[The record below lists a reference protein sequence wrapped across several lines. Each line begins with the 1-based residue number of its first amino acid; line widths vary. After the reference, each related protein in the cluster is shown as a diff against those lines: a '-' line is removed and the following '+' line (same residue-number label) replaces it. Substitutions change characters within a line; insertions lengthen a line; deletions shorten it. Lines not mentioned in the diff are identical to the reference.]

1 MAGSQLKRLK
11 ASLREQGIV
20 GPQQSKKQK
29 RRNAQDERSRNDK
42 RLQRGVVL
50 EGIREQFNPFD
61 LKHAKGPKFEVT
73 SNRPTLTAGSIKGR
87 PGQAKAASE
96 ERLSIKN
103 QLTFVKRRQTLLVEM
118 QRRNKVGGILDRRF
132 GENDPTMAPE
142 DKMLERFA
150 REKQRSHKK
159 NSMFDLEDDDAS
171 EGLTHMGKS
180 LSFDD
185 MDDFK
190 EEDLEEDYDSDGSV
204 REQQRLKRIR
214 ALAAQGSDG
223 EDDEPERKKTKKEVM
238 EEVIAKSKHYKYER
252 QAAKEEDEEL
262 RENLDKELQN
272 IQYMLHHSRPSA
284 KPQNEGAAKSTIA
297 GVDRDAFEKN
307 FDLQVK
313 KLAQDKRAQP
323 ADRTKTEEEKAEE
336 ESTRLKE
343 LEDKRQKRMRGES
356 VSDSED
362 EEVDNKGKKPQL
374 DTMDLDDEEDFGLGS
389 GIRARPTATE
399 LGFDDEDDF
408 VIDDD
413 LVASGSD
420 LELDSEDESDM
431 EGGSDEEAEDEE
443 DDFTKGLLNEEE
455 SRNPVFDADS
465 TTKASAIQK
474 GDEQG
479 LPYTFECPQNCD
491 ELQVTLA
498 PYPAKTFPT
507 IVQRIRALYHPKLS
521 SMNKEKLG
529 NFATALVDYIGQ
541 PWDPA
546 TSAPFT
552 VLESIVRHI
561 HSLAKMFPIEISK
574 QFRKNLEEMSESRPL
589 ALGTGDLVLLSAV
602 GTIFPTS
609 DHFHQVVTP
618 AVLTITRYLGQRVP
632 QNLAHYAIGTYLC
645 ILAVSFQKLA
655 KRYVPEVINFSLNTL
670 LALAPAA
677 TSKKVGNFPL
687 HNAPEGVRTEA
698 AVKSELRRLN
708 FSDCI
713 EQEAEET
720 ETIGRK
726 VAILDTT
733 AQVIE
738 TAADTWTGKSA
749 FLETFGQAASVLKH
763 LGSKSCRSQ
772 LPTTLNER
780 IEKLQI
786 KFDRMLKVA
795 QLSRRNVELHHHRP
809 LAIKTYVPK
818 FEETFDPDKHYDPDR
833 ERAELAKLKKEHKK
847 ERKGALRELR
857 KDANFMAREKLRI
870 KKAKDEAYEKKYKR
884 LVAEI
889 QSEEGRE
896 ANAYER
902 EKSARKRA
910 KNSVGAQD
918 EEEDDYMNMSFD
930 DPTPVKETSIQRT
943 QRLKRESR
951 ARGIIKSKEQ
961 IAEEEEAAREK
972 ALSTSMLDDAK
983 AKKSKG
989 LAMMAKM
996 GFTGGGL
1003 GKKTEDGAA
1012 PGRTEPI
1019 KVSVKDDRGGIG
1031 LDNEKK
1037 RKVRE
1042 AAEERDIKAV
1052 KMDPDEYRERVRKE
1066 REDARL
1072 EKQFFAAQR
1081 TAERMDDEKTEVY
1094 GPVVSLPDSKDER
1107 EKARPISSRPLK
1119 SIPIIYRGLVRHR
1132 EEVERDRRMRYD
1144 LEQSLS
1150 RLPTYEDGQEDA
1162 DDRRALGKR
1171 HTVYA
1176 TAEDLDEEDEELDQF
1191 NELEIGGRLN
1201 SVLEYL
1207 REKHQYC
1214 FWCKMAYPDA
1224 EMDGCPG
1231 LTEED
1236 HD

>member
-11 ASLREQGIV
+11 ASLKEQGIV

-29 RRNAQDERSRNDK
+29 RRNAQDERGRNDK

-73 SNRPTLTAGSIKGR
+73 SNRPTVTAGSIKGR

-96 ERLSIKN
+96 ER
-103 QLTFVKRRQTLLVEM
+103 RRQTLLVEM

-159 NSMFDLEDDDAS
+159 NSMFDLEDDEPS

-190 EEDLEEDYDSDGSV
+190 EDDLEEDYDSDGSV
-204 REQQRLKRIR
+204 RERQRLKRIR
-214 ALAAQGSDG
+214 GMAAAGSDG
-223 EDDEPERKKTKKEVM
+223 EDSENDEPERKKTKKEVM

-252 QAAKEEDEEL
+252 QAAKEEDEDL
-262 RENLDKELQN
+262 REELDKEFRN
-272 IQYMLHHSRPSA
+272 IQWLLHQTQGGKAH
-284 KPQNEGAAKSTIA
+284 NEGAAVSTIA
-297 GVDRDAFEKN
+297 GVDRNAFEKN

-362 EEVDNKGKKPQL
+362 DEVDNKGRKPEQ
-374 DTMDLDDEEDFGLGS
+374 DEMDLDDEEDFGLGD

-408 VIDDD
+408 IIDDD

-420 LELDSEDESDM
+420 VEPLDSDEESDM
-431 EGGSDEEAEDEE
+431 EGSDEEAEDEE

-465 TTKASAIQK
+465 TEKASAIQK

-479 LPYTFECPQNCD
+479 LPYTFECPQTCD
-491 ELQVTLA
+491 ELQAVLA
-498 PYPAKTFPT
+498 PYPTKTFPT

-521 SMNKEKLG
+521 SKNKEKLG
-529 NFATALVDYIGQ
+529 NFSASLVDYIGL

-574 QFRKNLEEMSESRPL
+574 QFRQNIEEMGKSRSI
-589 ALGTGDLVLLSAV
+589 ALGPGDLILLTAV

-618 AVLTITRYLGQRVP
+618 AVLTIIRYLGQRVP
-632 QNLAHYAIGTYLC
+632 QNLAHYAIGTYLS
-645 ILAVSFQKLA
+645 ILAVSYQKLA

-670 LALAPAA
+670 SALAPVAS
-677 TSKKVGNFPL
+677 SKQLGNFPL
-687 HNAPEGVRTEA
+687 HNPPAGIRTEA
-698 AVKSELRRLN
+698 AGKTKLRKLN

-713 EQEAEET
+713 DEESKKAEAT
-720 ETIGRK
+720 ARK
-726 VAILDTT
+726 VAILDTM
-733 AQVIE
+733 AQVLE
-738 TAADTWTGKSA
+738 AAADIWTGKNA

-763 LGSKSCRSQ
+763 LGSKACRAQ
-772 LPTTLNER
+772 LPAALNER
-780 IEKLQI
+780 IEKLQA
-786 KFDRMLKVA
+786 KFDRMLQVA
-795 QLSRRNVELHHHRP
+795 QLSRRNAELHHHRP
-809 LAIKTYVPK
+809 LAIKMYVPK
-818 FEETFDPDKHYDPDR
+818 FEDTFDPDKHYDPDR
-833 ERAELAKLKKEHKK
+833 ERAELAKLRKEHKK

-857 KDANFMAREKLRI
+857 KDANFMAREKLRL

-896 ANAYER
+896 SNIYER

-910 KNSVGAQD
+910 KN
-918 EEEDDYMNMSFD
+918 
-930 DPTPVKETSIQRT
+930 R
-943 QRLKRESR
+943 
-951 ARGIIKSKEQ
+951 
-961 IAEEEEAAREK
+961 
-972 ALSTSMLDDAK
+972 
-983 AKKSKG
+983 
-989 LAMMAKM
+989 
-996 GFTGGGL
+996 
-1003 GKKTEDGAA
+1003 
-1012 PGRTEPI
+1012 
-1019 KVSVKDDRGGIG
+1019 
-1031 LDNEKK
+1031 
-1037 RKVRE
+1037 
-1042 AAEERDIKAV
+1042 
-1052 KMDPDEYRERVRKE
+1052 
-1066 REDARL
+1066 
-1072 EKQFFAAQR
+1072 
-1081 TAERMDDEKTEVY
+1081 
-1094 GPVVSLPDSKDER
+1094 
-1107 EKARPISSRPLK
+1107 
-1119 SIPIIYRGLVRHR
+1119 
-1132 EEVERDRRMRYD
+1132 
-1144 LEQSLS
+1144 
-1150 RLPTYEDGQEDA
+1150 
-1162 DDRRALGKR
+1162 
-1171 HTVYA
+1171 
-1176 TAEDLDEEDEELDQF
+1176 
-1191 NELEIGGRLN
+1191 
-1201 SVLEYL
+1201 
-1207 REKHQYC
+1207 
-1214 FWCKMAYPDA
+1214 
-1224 EMDGCPG
+1224 
-1231 LTEED
+1231 
-1236 HD
+1236 

>member
-11 ASLREQGIV
+11 ASLKEQGIV

-29 RRNAQDERSRNDK
+29 RRNAQDERGRNDK

-73 SNRPTLTAGSIKGR
+73 SNRPTVTAGSIKGR

-96 ERLSIKN
+96 ER
-103 QLTFVKRRQTLLVEM
+103 RRQTLLVEM

-142 DKMLERFA
+142 EKMLERFA

-159 NSMFDLEDDDAS
+159 NSMFDLEDDEPS

-190 EEDLEEDYDSDGSV
+190 EDDLEEDYDSDGSV
-204 REQQRLKRIR
+204 RERQRLKRIR
-214 ALAAQGSDG
+214 ALAAAGDG
-223 EDDEPERKKTKKEVM
+223 DDSENDEPERKKTKKEVM

-252 QAAKEEDEEL
+252 QAAKEEDEDL
-262 RENLDKELQN
+262 REELDKELQN
-272 IQYMLHHSRPSA
+272 ITYLLHQRQGGKA
-284 KPQNEGAAKSTIA
+284 QNEGAAVSTIA
-297 GVDRDAFEKN
+297 GVDRSAFEKN

-362 EEVDNKGKKPQL
+362 DEVDNKGRKPEQ
-374 DTMDLDDEEDFGLGS
+374 DEMDLDDEEDFGLGD

-408 VIDDD
+408 IIDDD

-420 LELDSEDESDM
+420 VEPLDSDEESDM
-431 EGGSDEEAEDEE
+431 EGSDEEAEEEE

-479 LPYTFECPQNCD
+479 LPYTFECPQTCD
-491 ELQVTLA
+491 ELQATLA

-521 SMNKEKLG
+521 SKNKEKLG
-529 NFATALVDYIGQ
+529 NFAAALVDYVGL
-541 PWDPA
+541 PWDLA
-546 TSAPFT
+546 TSPPFT

-574 QFRKNLEEMSESRPL
+574 QFRQNLEEMGESRPL
-589 ALGTGDLVLLSAV
+589 TLGPGDLILLSAV

-632 QNLAHYAIGTYLC
+632 QNLAHYAIGTYLS
-645 ILAVSFQKLA
+645 ILAISYQKLA
-655 KRYVPEVINFSLNTL
+655 KRYVPEAINFSLNTL
-670 LALAPAA
+670 SALAPVAA
-677 TSKKVGNFPL
+677 SKQLGRFPL
-687 HNAPEGVRTEA
+687 HNPPAGIRTEA
-698 AVKSELRRLN
+698 AGKTKLRKLN

-713 EQEAEET
+713 DQESKKAEVT
-720 ETIGRK
+720 ARK

-733 AQVIE
+733 AQLLE
-738 TAADTWTGKSA
+738 AAADTWTGKNA
-749 FLETFGQAASVLKH
+749 FLETFDQVANVLKH
-763 LGSKSCRSQ
+763 LGSKACRSQ
-772 LPTTLNER
+772 LPAALNER
-780 IEKLQI
+780 IEKLQA

-795 QLSRRNVELHHHRP
+795 QLSRRTVELHHHRP

-833 ERAELAKLKKEHKK
+833 ERAELAKLRKEHKK

-857 KDANFMAREKLRI
+857 KDANFMAREKLRL

-896 ANAYER
+896 ANIYER

-910 KNSVGAQD
+910 KN
-918 EEEDDYMNMSFD
+918 
-930 DPTPVKETSIQRT
+930 R
-943 QRLKRESR
+943 
-951 ARGIIKSKEQ
+951 
-961 IAEEEEAAREK
+961 
-972 ALSTSMLDDAK
+972 
-983 AKKSKG
+983 
-989 LAMMAKM
+989 
-996 GFTGGGL
+996 
-1003 GKKTEDGAA
+1003 
-1012 PGRTEPI
+1012 
-1019 KVSVKDDRGGIG
+1019 
-1031 LDNEKK
+1031 
-1037 RKVRE
+1037 
-1042 AAEERDIKAV
+1042 
-1052 KMDPDEYRERVRKE
+1052 
-1066 REDARL
+1066 
-1072 EKQFFAAQR
+1072 
-1081 TAERMDDEKTEVY
+1081 
-1094 GPVVSLPDSKDER
+1094 
-1107 EKARPISSRPLK
+1107 
-1119 SIPIIYRGLVRHR
+1119 
-1132 EEVERDRRMRYD
+1132 
-1144 LEQSLS
+1144 
-1150 RLPTYEDGQEDA
+1150 
-1162 DDRRALGKR
+1162 
-1171 HTVYA
+1171 
-1176 TAEDLDEEDEELDQF
+1176 
-1191 NELEIGGRLN
+1191 
-1201 SVLEYL
+1201 
-1207 REKHQYC
+1207 
-1214 FWCKMAYPDA
+1214 
-1224 EMDGCPG
+1224 
-1231 LTEED
+1231 
-1236 HD
+1236 

>member
-11 ASLREQGIV
+11 ASLKEQGIV

-96 ERLSIKN
+96 ER
-103 QLTFVKRRQTLLVEM
+103 RRQTLLVEM

-190 EEDLEEDYDSDGSV
+190 EDDLEENYDSDGSV

-214 ALAAQGSDG
+214 AIAAQGSDG

-262 RENLDKELQN
+262 REKLDKELQN
-272 IQYMLHHSRPSA
+272 IQ
-284 KPQNEGAAKSTIA
+284 
-297 GVDRDAFEKN
+297 
-307 FDLQVK
+307 
-313 KLAQDKRAQP
+313 AQP

-362 EEVDNKGKKPQL
+362 EEVGNKGKKPEL
-374 DTMDLDDEEDFGLGS
+374 DAMDLDDEEDFGLGS

-431 EGGSDEEAEDEE
+431 EDGSDEEAEDEE

-479 LPYTFECPQNCD
+479 LPYTFECPQTCD

-529 NFATALVDYIGQ
+529 NFATALVDYVGL

-574 QFRKNLEEMSESRPL
+574 QFRKNLEEMGESRPL

-645 ILAVSFQKLA
+645 ILAVSYQKLA

-670 LALAPAA
+670 LALAPVA

-687 HNAPEGVRTEA
+687 HNALEGVRTEA
-698 AVKSELRRLN
+698 AAESELRRLN

-713 EQEAEET
+713 EQEAKKT
-720 ETIGRK
+720 ETIARK
-726 VAILDTT
+726 IAILDTT

-738 TAADTWTGKSA
+738 AAADTWTGKSA

-763 LGSKSCRSQ
+763 LGSKTCRSQ
-772 LPTTLNER
+772 LPTALNER
-780 IEKLQI
+780 IEKLQV

-910 KNSVGAQD
+910 KN
-918 EEEDDYMNMSFD
+918 
-930 DPTPVKETSIQRT
+930 R
-943 QRLKRESR
+943 
-951 ARGIIKSKEQ
+951 
-961 IAEEEEAAREK
+961 
-972 ALSTSMLDDAK
+972 
-983 AKKSKG
+983 
-989 LAMMAKM
+989 
-996 GFTGGGL
+996 
-1003 GKKTEDGAA
+1003 
-1012 PGRTEPI
+1012 
-1019 KVSVKDDRGGIG
+1019 
-1031 LDNEKK
+1031 
-1037 RKVRE
+1037 
-1042 AAEERDIKAV
+1042 
-1052 KMDPDEYRERVRKE
+1052 
-1066 REDARL
+1066 
-1072 EKQFFAAQR
+1072 
-1081 TAERMDDEKTEVY
+1081 
-1094 GPVVSLPDSKDER
+1094 
-1107 EKARPISSRPLK
+1107 
-1119 SIPIIYRGLVRHR
+1119 
-1132 EEVERDRRMRYD
+1132 
-1144 LEQSLS
+1144 
-1150 RLPTYEDGQEDA
+1150 
-1162 DDRRALGKR
+1162 
-1171 HTVYA
+1171 
-1176 TAEDLDEEDEELDQF
+1176 
-1191 NELEIGGRLN
+1191 
-1201 SVLEYL
+1201 
-1207 REKHQYC
+1207 
-1214 FWCKMAYPDA
+1214 
-1224 EMDGCPG
+1224 
-1231 LTEED
+1231 
-1236 HD
+1236 

>member
-11 ASLREQGIV
+11 ASLKEQGIV

-96 ERLSIKN
+96 ER
-103 QLTFVKRRQTLLVEM
+103 RRQTLLVEM

-190 EEDLEEDYDSDGSV
+190 EDDLEEDYDSDGSV

-214 ALAAQGSDG
+214 AIAAQGSDG

-262 RENLDKELQN
+262 REKLDKELQN
-272 IQYMLHHSRPSA
+272 IQYMLHHSRPGA
-284 KPQNEGAAKSTIA
+284 KPQNEGAAKPTIA

-362 EEVDNKGKKPQL
+362 EEVGNKGKKPEL
-374 DTMDLDDEEDFGLGS
+374 DAMDLDDEEDFGLGS

-420 LELDSEDESDM
+420 LALDSEDESEM
-431 EGGSDEEAEDEE
+431 EDGSDEEAEDEE

-479 LPYTFECPQNCD
+479 IPYTFECPQTCD

-529 NFATALVDYIGQ
+529 NFATALVDYIGL

-574 QFRKNLEEMSESRPL
+574 QFRKNLEEMGESRPL

-645 ILAVSFQKLA
+645 ILAVSYQKLA

-670 LALAPAA
+670 LALAPVA

-687 HNAPEGVRTEA
+687 HNALEGVRTEA
-698 AVKSELRRLN
+698 AAESELRRLN

-713 EQEAEET
+713 EQEAKKT
-720 ETIGRK
+720 ETIARK
-726 VAILDTT
+726 IAILDTT

-738 TAADTWTGKSA
+738 AAADTWTGKSA

-763 LGSKSCRSQ
+763 LGSKTCRSQ
-772 LPTTLNER
+772 LPTALNER
-780 IEKLQI
+780 IEKLQV

-910 KNSVGAQD
+910 KNSLLFCPLNRFHYRRQILQYQNITTPQPRSYQLQSKPSTNTQTRSMSTEHKNGVGAQD

-961 IAEEEEAAREK
+961 IAEEGAAAREK

-996 GFTGGGL
+996 GFTG
-1003 GKKTEDGAA
+1003 
-1012 PGRTEPI
+1012 EPI

-1042 AAEERDIKAV
+1042 AAEERDMKAV
-1052 KMDPDEYRERVRKE
+1052 KMDPDEYRERPSARQRGWTMRRQKFMALVLHYQILKMKRK
-1066 REDARL
+1066 
-1072 EKQFFAAQR
+1072 
-1081 TAERMDDEKTEVY
+1081 
-1094 GPVVSLPDSKDER
+1094 
-1107 EKARPISSRPLK
+1107 I
-1119 SIPIIYRGLVRHR
+1119 RHR

-1150 RLPTYEDGQEDA
+1150 RLPTYEDDQEDA
-1162 DDRRALGKR
+1162 DDKRALGKG

-1191 NELEIGGRLN
+1191 NELEIGERLK

-1224 EMDGCPG
+1224 EMEGCPG

>member
-11 ASLREQGIV
+11 ASLKEQGIV

-96 ERLSIKN
+96 ER
-103 QLTFVKRRQTLLVEM
+103 RRQTLLVEM

-190 EEDLEEDYDSDGSV
+190 EDDLDEDYDSDGSV

-262 RENLDKELQN
+262 REKLDKELQN
-272 IQYMLHHSRPSA
+272 IQYMLHHSRPGA
-284 KPQNEGAAKSTIA
+284 KPQNEGAAKPTIA

-362 EEVDNKGKKPQL
+362 EEVDNKGKKPEL
-374 DTMDLDDEEDFGLGS
+374 DAMDLDDEEDFGLGS

-431 EGGSDEEAEDEE
+431 EDGSDEEAEDEE

-479 LPYTFECPQNCD
+479 LPYTFECPQTCD

-529 NFATALVDYIGQ
+529 NFATALVDYIGL

-574 QFRKNLEEMSESRPL
+574 QFRKNLEEMGESRPL

-645 ILAVSFQKLA
+645 ILAVSYQKLA

-670 LALAPAA
+670 LALAPVA

-698 AVKSELRRLN
+698 AAKSELRRLN

-713 EQEAEET
+713 EQEAKKT
-720 ETIGRK
+720 ETIARK
-726 VAILDTT
+726 IAILDTT

-738 TAADTWTGKSA
+738 TAADMWTGKSA
-749 FLETFGQAASVLKH
+749 FLETFEQAASVLKH
-763 LGSKSCRSQ
+763 LGSKTCRSQ
-772 LPTTLNER
+772 LPTALNER
-780 IEKLQI
+780 IEKSQV

-910 KNSVGAQD
+910 KNSRWGLLFCPWNRFHCRRQILQYQNITTPQPRSYQLQSKPSTNTQTRSMSTEHKNGVGAQD
-918 EEEDDYMNMSFD
+918 DEEDDYMNMSFD

-951 ARGIIKSKEQ
+951 ARGIVKSKEQ

-996 GFTGGGL
+996 GFTG
-1003 GKKTEDGAA
+1003 
-1012 PGRTEPI
+1012 EPI

-1037 RKVRE
+1037 RKIRE

-1052 KMDPDEYRERVRKE
+1052 KLDPDEYRERPSARQRGWTMRRQKFMTLVLHYQILEMKRK
-1066 REDARL
+1066 
-1072 EKQFFAAQR
+1072 
-1081 TAERMDDEKTEVY
+1081 
-1094 GPVVSLPDSKDER
+1094 
-1107 EKARPISSRPLK
+1107 I
-1119 SIPIIYRGLVRHR
+1119 RHR
-1132 EEVERDRRMRYD
+1132 EEVERDRRMRHD

-1150 RLPTYEDGQEDA
+1150 RLPTYEDDQEDA
-1162 DDRRALGKR
+1162 DDKRALGKG

-1191 NELEIGGRLN
+1191 NELEIGERLN

-1224 EMDGCPG
+1224 EMEGCPG